1 MIYVKGASSK
11 LLSLQNNASN
21 LEPSN
26 IHILLNLF
34 SVNYQLSGKSRE
46 LLNDHLFL
54 RLASNS
60 LKTHSNK
67 TAANV
72 KNI

>member
-1 MIYVKGASSK
+1 MIYVKGRYSK

-21 LEPSN
+21 LEPSD

-54 RLASNS
+54 RWVSNYGSS
-60 LKTHSNK
+60 LVNML
-67 TAANV
+67 NE
-72 KNI
+72 